1 MEKMHTASHNQPTN
15 LITTPLKVKSNTTC
29 NGSVV
34 QQHDVLS
41 VTTNIVDKR
50 SVTKNSKKRSA
61 SDIGLSEV
69 SRQAKKRCLLNPIVH
84 QPLGVK
90 WDRNSCAYD
99 AILGILFNI
108 WNEDHISHSRLFRES
123 WRLGPRLNAHFSK
136 IKKKQSGFG
145 SERNLIRIH
154 IARLMGNNDVYGY
167 NSLYDILNFVFLRDT
182 VFSITNV
189 WCNKCSFRRRTQ
201 TGKSTFMETSIV
213 NAVFSYFST
222 PDELLSQGTSSNVTL
237 TSLLHLSLACSC
249 LYSEC
254 QNCKANCVAVTNYT
268 RAPPL
273 LCIPIHTKIY
283 QDIQVEE
290 TIRTDIF
297 DENLHS
303 YRLKGLIYFGHSH
316 YTCRYI
322 DCNRYVWYSD
332 GLVSNGIF
340 TNEGHMSSF
349 QNGALLNCRTMSLN
363 AVIYLADPI
372 SPGISKKKKR

>member
-1 MEKMHTASHNQPTN
+1 MHTASHNQPTN

-108 WNEDHISHSRLFRES
+108 WNEDHISHSRLFHKS

-136 IKKKQSGFG
+136 IKKKQAGF
-145 SERNLIRIH
+145 SLERNLIRIH
-154 IARLMGNNDVYGY
+154 IARLIGNNDVYGY
-167 NSLYDILNFVFLRDT
+167 NSLYNILNFIFLRDT

-189 WCNKCSFRRRTQ
+189 
-201 TGKSTFMETSIV
+201 
-213 NAVFSYFST
+213 
-222 PDELLSQGTSSNVTL
+222 
-237 TSLLHLSLACSC
+237 
-249 LYSEC
+249 
-254 QNCKANCVAVTNYT
+254 
-268 RAPPL
+268 
-273 LCIPIHTKIY
+273 
-283 QDIQVEE
+283 
-290 TIRTDIF
+290 
-297 DENLHS
+297 
-303 YRLKGLIYFGHSH
+303 
-316 YTCRYI
+316 
-322 DCNRYVWYSD
+322 
-332 GLVSNGIF
+332 
-340 TNEGHMSSF
+340 
-349 QNGALLNCRTMSLN
+349 
-363 AVIYLADPI
+363 
-372 SPGISKKKKR
+372 